1 MRKPRV
7 EEARPKGSMM
17 TLVGCSSAWHDME
30 HGYGTMDVMDAM
42 GERVGE
48 ASAQTNG
55 KEEKKEKRNDSTL
68 VVLTCTYSI

>member
-1 MRKPRV
+1 
-7 EEARPKGSMM
+7 
-17 TLVGCSSAWHDME
+17 ME